1 MMKRTIKNQ
10 GATLLMG
17 AHSEDPGIHALD
29 ASKKLADNLRDA
41 SCFDEVQKGEKTFPL
56 EVEA

>member
-1 MMKRTIKNQ
+1 MFFDCTFNEVGTESCKSIFVR
-10 GATLLMG
+10 
-17 AHSEDPGIHALD
+17 D
-29 ASKKLADNLRDA
+29 DNLRDA